1 MAADLSSTHFELFGL
16 PQTFEVDRE
25 LLDSRFRELQRMAHP
40 DRYANA
46 SDQERRISMQQAT
59 RINEGYQMLKD
70 PLQRGRYLL
79 ELGGYDFSNEHQ
91 TTSAPE
97 FLMEQMELRETI
109 GEVRSSPDP
118 LDRLGVIMD
127 RIAADFDTLTARLSE
142 QLAAGAVNDHEV
154 AADTLMKMQFFRKLD
169 EETQELEAS
178 LEDELD
184 QEY

>member
-1 MAADLSSTHFELFGL
+1 MAAELSSTHFELFGL

-40 DRYANA
+40 DRYAHA
-46 SDQERRISMQQAT
+46 SDQERRISMQQAI
-59 RINEGYQMLKD
+59 RINEGYQTLKD
-70 PLQRGRYLL
+70 PLRRGRYLL
-79 ELGGYDFSNEHQ
+79 ELGGYDFSDEHH
-91 TTSAPE
+91 TTSDPE

-109 GEVRSSPDP
+109 GEVRSGPDP

-127 RIAADFDTLTARLSE
+127 RIAADFDALAIRLRG
-142 QLAAGAVNDHEV
+142 QLAAGTVNDHDV
-154 AADTLMKMQFFRKLD
+154 AADILMKMQFFRKLD

-184 QEY
+184 QKH